1 MKTRNILKLFTTFSA
16 LFLINGVKA
25 ATLTEIPKCDTAN
38 SNSKYG
44 GYCLND
50 EKLKKY
56 TNGSEDTTTI
66 TEGLHFILNG
76 CDDELSAAQTSA
88 SPVFLVNVTTN
99 KDVVET
105 ISKGYYL
112 DNANNIV
119 NCISETKCIFYDTTS
134 VPSGCPSFL
143 IQNPLSGKS
152 LIKIDG
158 TTISDTEIKDGY
170 YVSANVPQLIQC
182 RNNDCKEVSAS
193 VTNVYIDAAGEA
205 NSLIKCVDGVTG
217 SIQCKSELITS
228 DANFINSGELDKATK
243 PIIKCT
249 STKCEASEITES
261 NVYYQDTMEGS
272 KVIHCTPGKC
282 TKVDGAGGDVYVAKK
297 DGEGET
303 DGIIVC
309 TDDDSGNITCIPPTS
324 IATDSYYLNA
334 GSDASTNQVIS
345 CDNGCKSVKVNPGY
359 YKNANS
365 ISTDDVLLECVNEC
379 KPIANIAACPS
390 EDVAASQACTS
401 NGSLVFLEKNTNNT
415 EHVYSSS
422 DLYVYTSVNNF
433 PSISNANGVT
443 TLFRISKFG
452 VERYISS
459 GVVAVS
465 PSSHQLVTDANNSVI
480 GTDVDLYDCNN
491 TSTKICAKRATCT
504 PNTYMFDS
512 ENAKA
517 IYCDGDEKLVDVS
530 ATAGFYVDTTTT
542 IGTRAP
548 YIIACDNG
556 VCEHVLPTVASYF
569 KNAGYDN
576 ETKALIYCNGSTCA
590 TTAAN
595 TGNYIANQQAGIIV
609 CSSQEGVESLAALS
623 LTKSSS
629 ASVTSLEVLMVI
641 LTADW

>member
-324 IATDSYYLNA
+324 IATDSYYLIGRSVTTSIQIVA
-334 GSDASTNQVIS
+334 IS
-345 CDNGCKSVKVNPGY
+345 SYTCWWYTC
-359 YKNANS
+359 
-365 ISTDDVLLECVNEC
+365 
-379 KPIANIAACPS
+379 NIAAVIIC
-390 EDVAASQACTS
+390 
-401 NGSLVFLEKNTNNT
+401 TNNNT
-415 EHVYSSS
+415 ISFSFTVFFSNINIATSSINFCT
-422 DLYVYTSVNNF
+422 LTRGTMNNF
-433 PSISNANGVT
+433 TSFHCILIIYIRFSN
-443 TLFRISKFG
+443 FRSFTF
-452 VERYISS
+452 S
-459 GVVAVS
+459 
-465 PSSHQLVTDANNSVI
+465 
-480 GTDVDLYDCNN
+480 
-491 TSTKICAKRATCT
+491 TSTFNYWFRSFIK
-504 PNTYMFDS
+504 F
-512 ENAKA
+512 
-517 IYCDGDEKLVDVS
+517 
-530 ATAGFYVDTTTT
+530 TT
-542 IGTRAP
+542 INKVSIT
-548 YIIACDNG
+548 
-556 VCEHVLPTVASYF
+556 SY
-569 KNAGYDN
+569 
-576 ETKALIYCNGSTCA
+576 
-590 TTAAN
+590 
-595 TGNYIANQQAGIIV
+595 
-609 CSSQEGVESLAALS
+609 
-623 LTKSSS
+623 
-629 ASVTSLEVLMVI
+629 
-641 LTADW
+641 